1 MIMEEHR
8 HGRAH
13 PTEEEVRT
21 AEAGLQRVREDLA
34 KRRNDLLNLETS
46 KVCIHALWSNCDDL
60 ITGDHRNPTPSQ
72 TGCIVHFQR
81 SRVAVCIASD
91 DYSERAMH

>member
-1 MIMEEHR
+1 MVMEERR

-46 KVCIHALWSNCDDL
+46 KVRIHALWSKCNNF
-60 ITGDHRNPTPSQ
+60 ITGDHRNPKPSQ
-72 TGCIVHFQR
+72 IGCIVHFHR
-81 SRVAVCIASD
+81 SRVAVCIAPD
-91 DYSERAMH
+91 DYPERAMH

>member
-34 KRRNDLLNLETS
+34 KRRNDLLNLESS
-46 KVCIHALWSNCDDL
+46 KVRIHALWSNCNDF
-60 ITGDHRNPTPSQ
+60 ISGARRNPKPSQ
-72 TGCIVHFQR
+72 IGCIVHFHR
-81 SRVAVCIASD
+81 SRAAVCIAPD
-91 DYSERAMH
+91 GYFERAMH

>member
-1 MIMEEHR
+1 MVMEEHR

-34 KRRNDLLNLETS
+34 KRRNDLLNLETLL
-46 KVCIHALWSNCDDL
+46 A
-60 ITGDHRNPTPSQ
+60 
-72 TGCIVHFQR
+72 
-81 SRVAVCIASD
+81 IA
-91 DYSERAMH
+91 

>member
-46 KVCIHALWSNCDDL
+46 KVCIHVLWSNCNNF
-60 ITGDHRNPTPSQ
+60 ITGDHRNPRPSQ
-72 TGCIVHFQR
+72 VGCIVLFRR
-81 SRVAVCIASD
+81 SKVAVCIPPD
-91 DYSERAMH
+91 DHPERAMH